1 MNDQSDERKQAEG
14 ACGAGC
20 NCGTTGV
27 GSRTKWVICGVVALA
42 AVVTVAAHVARTR
55 AASGQAKPQSYAVTI
70 PVTAGGDAAQ
80 AARTTDADAWAPPLK
95 GLAELNVVAT
105 NTDAVFVVVPSSDE
119 ARMAAIQ
126 KEVGIAASTIAA
138 RGTKTGRF
146 LLSRD
151 SQEYAGLAQQV
162 GTPAVLAM
170 CKGRGMAAVPD
181 KDVTQGNLM
190 KAFVSASRPSA
201 CGPGTSGCGPST
213 PNCGPTAP
221 ACK

>member
-1 MNDQSDERKQAEG
+1 MNEQNDTQKQEAG
-14 ACGAGC
+14 ACGPGC
-20 NCGTTGV
+20 SCGTTGV
-27 GSRTKWVICGVVALA
+27 GSRMKWVICGVVALA
-42 AVVTVAAHVARTR
+42 AVVTVAAHMARTR
-55 AASGQAKPQSYAVTI
+55 AASGLAKPQSYAVTI
-70 PVTAGGDAAQ
+70 PVTAGDDVAQ
-80 AARTTDADAWAPPLK
+80 AARATDADAWAAPLK

-105 NTDAVFVVVPSSDE
+105 NTDAVFLVLPSSDE
-119 ARMAAIQ
+119 VRMAAIR
-126 KEVGIAASTIAA
+126 KEVGIAASTITA
-138 RGTKTGRF
+138 RGTKVGRF

-151 SQEYAGLAQQV
+151 AQEYTGLAQQV

-170 CKGRGMAAVPD
+170 CKGLGMAAVPD

-201 CGPGTSGCGPST
+201 CGPGASGCGPNT